1 MNIVKKFLASA
12 FLIVLACS
20 ASWGQDAVAKAVTA
34 ANNHVLVREYD
45 KAYSYAAFL
54 VRYYAGKEMPA
65 EALDACE
72 RAVSGWADELR
83 QKEDSERILALEQG
97 LSAAPQSVKAKA
109 ADAISWAKRADEQ
122 KKLAEAERER
132 QDEIQKSIE
141 LERKKEAERELARQ
155 RERKEFEEK
164 EATLRAERE
173 RMAADQQKEIDKII
187 SENRSLEERR
197 EKLRADERIASQNL
211 QVELETQRMESDK
224 KFRDEMTR
232 MIELSNKSGEQA
244 FRAVAQTS
252 ASVIVGLAILAF
264 VVLAGVVI
272 VVMMSLR
279 QQAIQHEQFQSTIAA
294 MTNLRNAQDLS
305 LMALPFASQGM
316 QALPGTS
323 AGAGAR
329 MLEQKTGKDASS
341 PPDGN
346 SPEEIKALY
355 EKCLTYAEQIDV
367 ATNRKNASKRVAEL
381 VYKISKSLGYSE
393 QDSLLF
399 YTVGLVYD
407 IGFLNIDPVILRSE
421 HISEEQF
428 ATIKTHT
435 TIGTNMV
442 FFIDEKN
449 RNLFKD
455 GVSMH
460 HENLDGTGYPKGLK
474 DAVIPYIARVL
485 RIAETYTAL
494 VSSRNYKDIKDRDSA
509 IRELYE
515 HANHYDAE
523 IVKIL
528 DNIV

>member
-1 MNIVKKFLASA
+1 MNIAKKLLTAALLAG
-12 FLIVLACS
+12 FACS
-20 ASWGQDAVAKAVTA
+20 ASWGQDAVAKAVAA

-45 KAYSYAAFL
+45 KAYNYASFL
-54 VRYYAGKEMPA
+54 IRYYAGKEMPA
-65 EALDACE
+65 DAVDVCE
-72 RAVSGWADELR
+72 RSVAGWSDELR
-83 QKEDSERILALEQG
+83 QKGDADRLLALGQG
-97 LSAAPQSVKAKA
+97 LSSAPQSVKAKA
-109 ADAISWAKRADEQ
+109 ADAIAWAKRADEQ
-122 KKLAEAERER
+122 KRLAEAERER
-132 QDEIQKSIE
+132 QAEIQKSIE
-141 LERKKEAERELARQ
+141 LERKKEEERELVRQ
-155 RERKEFEEK
+155 SERKEFEAK
-164 EATLRAERE
+164 EAELRAERE
-173 RMAADQQKEIDKII
+173 RMAADQQKEIDRII
-187 SENRSLEERR
+187 TDNRSLEERR
-197 EKLRADERIASQNL
+197 EKLRAEERLASQNL
-211 QVELETQRMESDK
+211 QVELETQRLESDK

-232 MIELSNKSGEQA
+232 MMELSNKSGEQA
-244 FRAVAQTS
+244 FRAVAQTGT
-252 ASVIVGLAILAF
+252 SVIVGLGILAF

-272 VVMMSLR
+272 IVMMNLR

-294 MTNLRNAQDLS
+294 MTNLRNAQEIQS
-305 LMALPFASQGM
+305 MALPFAAQGM
-316 QALPGTS
+316 QALPAAGS
-323 AGAGAR
+323 GAGAR
-329 MLEQKTGKDASS
+329 MIEQKTG
-341 PPDGN
+341 
-346 SPEEIKALY
+346 PEEIKALY
-355 EKCLTYAEQIDV
+355 DKCLAYADQIDL

-393 QDSLLF
+393 QDALLF

-428 ATIKTHT
+428 ETIKTHT

-442 FFIDEKN
+442 FFIEERN
-449 RNLFKD
+449 RQLFKD

-474 DAVIPYIARVL
+474 DGDIPYIARVL

-515 HANHYDAE
+515 RANHYDTE